1 MQRSWDRRHEQ
12 EGCAR
17 MRVDRKPKVS
27 GGNTL
32 CRDSVDRFIQWDRR
46 AETTALDTKSKDR
59 DGGSPSDMKRP

>member
-1 MQRSWDRRHEQ
+1 
-12 EGCAR
+12 